1 MDSEFP
7 DIWEDVSWNG
17 NGWAVFQLGIT
28 YPQRGAARENQ
39 NMGSTDIQPYSS
51 LFPFPTWDSWRL
63 SLHLLTGEETEGAPC
78 KEIPPGRFRPREGQ
92 GLC

>member
-1 MDSEFP
+1 MWSFNQSSGSWEIFRTVDSEFP

-39 NMGSTDIQPYSS
+39 NMGSTDIQPYSI
-51 LFPFPTWDSWRL
+51 FVPFS
-63 SLHLLTGEETEGAPC
+63 HLG
-78 KEIPPGRFRPREGQ
+78 
-92 GLC
+92 